1 MMLPLRMG
9 RPGRPT
15 TPVALSVIEAQTLR
29 AWASLTSTPGARA
42 LSLRATIVLACAEG
56 ISNSEV
62 TRRLGVSA
70 PTVGKWRSRFLER
83 RLNGL
88 LNPDRAGVPR
98 TIDEDLTAQIIDS
111 ARHSTAP
118 DGAPWSTRT
127 LAANYGISQSS
138 VHRIWQAHGVQPL
151 CAATPPANPA
161 SRLNSR
167 NVGSSGRRT
176 PDQIR
181 RALLKA
187 AEDVTAREGRAA
199 SFHDIARAAGVSRS
213 VLYRHFR
220 NRAELLQETALAP
233 FVDFLGAFREISVAQ
248 SASAELS
255 TWDMERAFISGILE
269 HLDAH
274 QPFLSTVLS
283 ERSAISHS
291 LKAAFCASVDH
302 ALEKLA
308 EVGAE
313 EGRSHNRG
321 VPLETISVKIRLVF
335 ALVAGISE
343 NRSWL
348 IPAGQRAWS
357 RDDLLDNLTEFTLYG
372 VHNAP
377 PTTPTPTIN

>member
-1 MMLPLRMG
+1 MG

-15 TPVALSVIEAQTLR
+15 APITLSAIEAQTLR
-29 AWASLTSTPGARA
+29 TWASLTSSPGARA
-42 LSLRATIVLACAEG
+42 LSLRAAIVLACAEG
-56 ISNSEV
+56 TSNTEV

-83 RLNGL
+83 RLDGL
-88 LNPDRAGVPR
+88 LDPDRSGVPK
-98 TIDEDLTAQIIDS
+98 TLDEDLTAQIVDS

-127 LAANYGISQSS
+127 LARQYGISQSS
-138 VHRIWQAHGVQPL
+138 AHRIWQAHGVEPMR
-151 CAATPPANPA
+151 ATNTRTA
-161 SRLNSR
+161 SASLATGR
-167 NVGSSGRRT
+167 NGRSSGRRT
-176 PDQIR
+176 PEEIR
-181 RALLKA
+181 RAILKA

-199 SFHDIARAAGVSRS
+199 SFHDIARAAGVARS
-213 VLYRHFR
+213 VLYRHFP

-233 FVDFLGAFREISVAQ
+233 FVEFLGAFRELSLAQ
-248 SASAELS
+248 SASTELS

-274 QPFLSTVLS
+274 RPFLRAVLG
-283 ERSAISHS
+283 EHS
-291 LKAAFCASVDH
+291 VVGHNLQAAFCASVDQ
-302 ALEKLA
+302 AIEELA
-308 EVGAE
+308 EVGVE

-321 VPLETISVKIRLVF
+321 VPLETISVKIRLVL

-357 RDDLLDNLTEFTLYG
+357 REELLDKLTEFTLYG

-377 PTTPTPTIN
+377 PATPTRTID

>member
-1 MMLPLRMG
+1 MS

-15 TPVALSVIEAQTLR
+15 APITLSVIEAQTLR
-29 AWASLTSTPGARA
+29 TWASLTSTPGARA
-42 LSLRATIVLACAEG
+42 LSLRAAIVLACAEG
-56 ISNSEV
+56 TSNTEV
-62 TRRLGVSA
+62 TRRLSVSA

-83 RLNGL
+83 RLDGL
-88 LNPDRAGVPR
+88 LDPDRSGVPR
-98 TIDEDLTAQIIDS
+98 TLDKDLTTQIIDS
-111 ARHSTAP
+111 ALHSTAP

-127 LAANYGISQSS
+127 LARHYGISQSS
-138 VHRIWQAHGVQPL
+138 VHRIWQAHSVEPL
-151 CAATPPANPA
+151 RAATTRATPA
-161 SRLNSR
+161 SQPTSR
-167 NVGSSGRRT
+167 NVPSSGRRT
-176 PDQIR
+176 PEQIR

-199 SFHDIARAAGVSRS
+199 SFHDIARAAGVARS

-233 FVDFLGAFREISVAQ
+233 FVEFLGAFREISLAQ
-248 SASAELS
+248 SASTELS

-274 QPFLSTVLS
+274 RPFLSMVLS
-283 ERSAISHS
+283 ERSVISPS

-302 ALEKLA
+302 AIEELA
-308 EVGAE
+308 EVGVE

-321 VPLETISVKIRLVF
+321 VPLETISVKIRLVL

-357 RDDLLDNLTEFTLYG
+357 RDELLDKLTEFTLYG

-377 PTTPTPTIN
+377 TDNLNADDQLIATA